1 MKFSQTVNGMD
12 YITLDVMLEFDA
24 CESRKCLNVSI
35 VDDSV
40 DERNEYFTFH
50 LRRTVNLHN
59 RISLNPANGSSLIL
73 DNDGRSHNAYI

>member
-1 MKFSQTVNGMD
+1 MKFSQTVNGMH

-50 LRRTVNLHN
+50 LRRTVSLHN
-59 RISLNPANGSSLIL
+59 RISLTPVDGRILIL